1 MKKAVKFNSIT
12 KSELYKLYLRGLRK
26 IERLEAKI
34 YAQQEEIAKQAAEL
48 EKKNFQLVWKEERK
62 ESFSRYQCC

>member
-1 MKKAVKFNSIT
+1 MKKSVKFNSIT
-12 KSELYKLYLRGLRK
+12 KTELYKLYLRGLRK

-48 EKKNFQLVWKEERK
+48 EKRIFNLFKEIKLSLERREK
-62 ESFSRYQCC
+62 RIL

>member
-12 KSELYKLYLRGLRK
+12 KTELYKLYLRGLRK

-48 EKKNFQLVWKEERK
+48 EKRIFNLFKEIKLSLERREK
-62 ESFSRYQCC
+62 RIL

>member
-48 EKKNFQLVWKEERK
+48 EKRIFNLFKEIKLSLERREK
-62 ESFSRYQCC
+62 RIL

>member
-1 MKKAVKFNSIT
+1 MKNAVKFNSIT

-48 EKKNFQLVWKEERK
+48 EKRIFNLFKEIKLSLERREK
-62 ESFSRYQCC
+62 RIL